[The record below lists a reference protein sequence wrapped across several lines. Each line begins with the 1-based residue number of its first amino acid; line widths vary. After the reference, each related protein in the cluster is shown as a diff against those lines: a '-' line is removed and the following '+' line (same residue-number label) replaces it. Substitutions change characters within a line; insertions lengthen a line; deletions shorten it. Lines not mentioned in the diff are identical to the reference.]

1 MEKEGGRV
9 RAGESEEMS
18 RRLSF
23 SEAWDLVRSREEVL
37 GAGVTE
43 RELAGAVAHGR
54 LRRLH
59 RGAYVDA
66 EVWDELWSEGRQLV
80 RVCAVRR
87 ASPGG
92 GPVFSHLSAAALWGL
107 PLVGPIRDDVHTAIR
122 SRRHTRTEAG
132 VVRHQMALDQGDIVW
147 RHGLRC
153 TSLTRTV
160 FDLARLLRP
169 EAVVAAGD
177 AALRMVSV
185 DGHEVDADAVA
196 AWRADIGALCAP
208 GLRGVR
214 RARWIG
220 SFADGRAQ
228 LPGESVSRLQ
238 LHRLGFRD
246 VALQVLVVGSDGAHY
261 FADFGFPR
269 SQAFGEFDGEDKYR
283 DAELRTT
290 PTPTDAVLA
299 EKRREDE
306 IRGVTGW
313 RVVRWGSRHI
323 RTPQDL
329 GRRLAAFG
337 IRPPG

>member
-1 MEKEGGRV
+1 M
-9 RAGESEEMS
+9 
-18 RRLSF
+18 
-23 SEAWDLVRSREEVL
+23 RSREDVL
-37 GAGVTE
+37 DSGLTE
-43 RELAGAVAHGR
+43 RELAAAVGVGR
-54 LRRLH
+54 LMRVH

-66 EVWDELWSEGRQLV
+66 DVWDELWPEGRQLV

-132 VVRHQMALDQGDIVW
+132 VIRHQLALDEADIVS

-169 EAVVAAGD
+169 EAVAAAGD
-177 AALRMVSV
+177 AALRLVSV
-185 DGHEVDADAVA
+185 EGHAVDLDAVA
-196 AWRADIGALCAP
+196 AWRAEVEGLCAA

-214 RARWIG
+214 RARWIAA
-220 SFADGRAQ
+220 FADGRAQ

-246 VALQVLVVGSDGAHY
+246 VDLQIPIVGSDGARY
-261 FADFGFPR
+261 FADFGFLR

-283 DAELRTT
+283 DADLRTAAT
-290 PTPTDAVLA
+290 ATDAVMA
-299 EKRREDE
+299 EKHREDE

-323 RTPQDL
+323 RTPDDL

>member
-1 MEKEGGRV
+1 
-9 RAGESEEMS
+9 MS

-37 GAGVTE
+37 DTGVTE
-43 RELAGAVAHGR
+43 RELGEAVAHGR
-54 LRRLH
+54 LRRVH
-59 RGAYVDA
+59 RGAYVDG
-66 EVWDELWSEGRQLV
+66 EVWDQLWPEGRQLV

-87 ASPGG
+87 ASLGG

-122 SRRHTRTEAG
+122 SRRHSRTEAG
-132 VVRHQMALDQGDIVW
+132 VVRHQMALDEGDIVR

-153 TSLTRTV
+153 TSLIRTV
-160 FDLARLLRP
+160 VDLARLLRP

-177 AALRMVSV
+177 AALRMVSI
-185 DGHEVDADAVA
+185 DGHEVDHGEVD
-196 AWRADIGALCAP
+196 AWRAEVDRLCVA

-220 SFADGRAQ
+220 AFADGRAQ

-246 VALQVLVVGSDGAHY
+246 IDLQIPVVGPDGARY

-290 PTPTDAVLA
+290 PTAADAVMA
-299 EKRREDE
+299 EKHREDE

-313 RVVRWGSRHI
+313 RVVRWGSSHI
-323 RTPQDL
+323 RTPEDL
-329 GRRLAAFG
+329 RRRLAAFG

>member
-1 MEKEGGRV
+1 
-9 RAGESEEMS
+9 MS

-23 SEAWDLVRSREEVL
+23 SDAWDLVRSREEVL
-37 GAGVTE
+37 DAGVTE
-43 RELAGAVAHGR
+43 RELAAAVAHGR
-54 LRRLH
+54 LRRVH

-66 EVWDELWSEGRQLV
+66 DVWDELWPEGRQLV

-132 VVRHQMALDQGDIVW
+132 VVRHQMMLDEGDVVR

-153 TSLTRTV
+153 TSLARTV

-185 DGHEVDADAVA
+185 DGHEVDPDAVA
-196 AWRADIGALCAP
+196 AWRAEVEGLCVA

-220 SFADGRAQ
+220 VFADGRAQ

-246 VALQVLVVGSDGAHY
+246 IDLQVPIVGSDGARY

-269 SQAFGEFDGEDKYR
+269 SRAFGEFDGEDKYR
-283 DAELRTT
+283 DAELRTM
-290 PTPTDAVLA
+290 PTAADAVTA
-299 EKRREDE
+299 EKHREDE

-323 RTPQDL
+323 RTAEDL